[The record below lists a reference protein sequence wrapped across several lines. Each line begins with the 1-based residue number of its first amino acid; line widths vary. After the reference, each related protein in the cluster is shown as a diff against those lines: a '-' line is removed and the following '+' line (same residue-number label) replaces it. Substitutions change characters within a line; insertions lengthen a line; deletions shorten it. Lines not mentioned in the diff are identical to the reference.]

1 MNASNQAPVSSFWI
15 CMTCVRASEPSFLA
29 TNSSVGGCS
38 LNVPESAASAFAI
51 ASSREIVGVVEGT
64 DAVRNQSVRAPRNA
78 MTDLLGLTN
87 EEPNETTLL
96 ALLNAMFATA
106 LATGTP
112 F

>member
-1 MNASNQAPVSSFWI
+1 MCLRARPRPLRLRPQGKSSESSKGQ
-15 CMTCVRASEPSFLA
+15 TLCVFSQLGLPLPRYA
-29 TNSSVGGCS
+29 T
-38 LNVPESAASAFAI
+38 F
-51 ASSREIVGVVEGT
+51 
-64 DAVRNQSVRAPRNA
+64 
-78 MTDLLGLTN
+78 DLLGLTN